1 MGRGRRVISP
11 AIFGRMSDTPYLIA
25 LNAEAAAGWWL
36 LVPAGRFGGRDGRQW
51 VNDRPDDVIAAIRA
65 MNRQVVLD
73 EEHSTEIRGA
83 KGEPAP
89 ARGFFVDYQNRQ
101 GAIYGKVELNAIG
114 AQRLKDREYKYYS
127 PAYYYEPATRRI
139 TGLSSVAL
147 TNKHNLDL
155 PALNTQQPKES
166 AKESPMDYKAIAVAL
181 GLNTDATETQ
191 IIAAINAIK
200 SQRQTA
206 LNSAEMPDPEKYVPM
221 ETHRLALNRAEQAE
235 QTLARNKE
243 TALKAEAAALIDQAV
258 KDCKIAPA
266 NRDHYLAL
274 CRDEANLGSVKAML
288 QAAPKIIVDTA
299 GLDGDPARPK
309 TALNQEESQVAA
321 LLGMTAKEFAEAK
334 AQA

>member
-1 MGRGRRVISP
+1 
-11 AIFGRMSDTPYLIA
+11 MSETKTPHLIA
-25 LNAEAAAGWWL
+25 LNAEATDWWL

-51 VNDRPDDVIAAIRA
+51 INDRPDAVIAAIKA

-73 EEHSTEIRGA
+73 EEHATEIRGA

-89 ARGFFVDYQNRQ
+89 ARGFFIDYENRA
-101 GAIYGKVELNAIG
+101 GAIYGKVDLNTIG
-114 AQRLKDREYKYYS
+114 ARKLKDREYKYYS

-155 PALNTQQPKES
+155 PALNTQQPNE
-166 AKESPMDYKAIAVAL
+166 ESPMDYTAIATAL

-200 SQRQTA
+200 SQHQTA
-206 LNSAEMPDPEKYVPM
+206 LNAAQMPDPEKYVPM

-235 QTLARNKE
+235 QKLATNRE
-243 TALKAEAAALIDQAV
+243 AALKAEAEALIDQAV

-274 CRDEANLGSVKAML
+274 CRDEANLGAVKAML
-288 QAAPKIIVDTA
+288 KAAPKIIVDTA
-299 GLDGDPARPK
+299 GLDGDPAGQK
-309 TALNQEESQVAA
+309 AALNKEESQVAT
-321 LLGMTAKEFAEAK
+321 LLGMTAKDFAQAK
-334 AQA
+334 AQV

>member
-1 MGRGRRVISP
+1 
-11 AIFGRMSDTPYLIA
+11 MSDTPYLIA
-25 LNAEAAAGWWL
+25 LNAEAADWWL

-51 VNDRPDDVIAAIRA
+51 TNDQPDSVIKSIKA

-73 EEHSTEIRGA
+73 EEHSTEIKGA

-89 ARGFFVDYQNRQ
+89 ARGFFTDFESRG

-114 AQRLKDREYKYYS
+114 AEKIKAREYKYYS

-155 PALNTQQPKES
+155 PALNTQQPDE
-166 AKESPMDYKAIAVAL
+166 ESPMENKAIATAL

-191 IIAAINAIK
+191 IIAAITALK
-200 SQRQTA
+200 GQHQTA
-206 LNSAEMPDPEKYVPM
+206 LNAAEMPDPEKYVPM
-221 ETHRLALNRAEQAE
+221 ETHQLALNRAEQAE
-235 QTLARNKE
+235 RTLAASKQA
-243 TALKAEAAALIDQAV
+243 ALKAEAEALIDEAV
-258 KDCKIAPA
+258 KGCKIAPA

-274 CRDEANLGSVKAML
+274 CRDEANLGSVQAML
-288 QAAPKIIVDTA
+288 KVAPRIIVDTA
-299 GLDGDPARPK
+299 GLDGDPAAQK
-309 TALNQEESQVAA
+309 TALNAEERQIAG
-321 LLGMTAKEFAEAK
+321 LLGMTDKDLAEAK

>member
-1 MGRGRRVISP
+1 
-11 AIFGRMSDTPYLIA
+11 MSNPKTPYLIA
-25 LNAEAAAGWWL
+25 LNAEAATDWWL

-51 VNDRPDDVIAAIRA
+51 VNDQPDAVITSIRA

-89 ARGFFVDYQNRQ
+89 ARGFFTDYEIRA

-114 AQRLKDREYKYYS
+114 QQKLKDREYKYYS

-139 TGLSSVAL
+139 TGISSVAL

-155 PALNTQQPKES
+155 PALNKQQPQEES
-166 AKESPMDYKAIAVAL
+166 RMEYKAIATAL

-191 IIAAINAIK
+191 IIAAIK
-200 SQRQTA
+200 SQHQTA

-221 ETHRLALNRAEQAE
+221 ETHKLALCRAEQAE
-235 QTLARNKE
+235 QALAQNRE
-243 TALKAEAAALIDQAV
+243 TALKAEAEALIDQAV

-266 NRDHYLAL
+266 NREHYLAL
-274 CRDEANLGSVKAML
+274 CRDEANLGSIKAML
-288 QAAPKIIVDTA
+288 KAAPKIIVDTA
-299 GLDGDPARPK
+299 GLDGDPAAQK
-309 TALNQEESQVAA
+309 TALNAEERQIAT
-321 LLGMTAKEFAEAK
+321 LLGMTDEDLAEAK
-334 AQA
+334 AEA